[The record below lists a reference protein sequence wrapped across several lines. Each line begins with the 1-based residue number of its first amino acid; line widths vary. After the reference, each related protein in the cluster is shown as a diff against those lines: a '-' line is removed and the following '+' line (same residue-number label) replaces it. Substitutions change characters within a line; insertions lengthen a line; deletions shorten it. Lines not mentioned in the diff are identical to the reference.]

1 MSRRS
6 RMMVVWKEF
15 KIHGPSDIEEP
26 LSEYLNEIGSA
37 GISIQNSSDAKNLQG
52 SGMDTLWELDSTQ
65 FPTDGMILTA
75 YFSEDTDLTHIEN
88 QVVEKMTHLKELGF
102 QTDPYSFESNQL
114 KEEDYAHSWKKYYR
128 PKRVSRY
135 LTIVPK
141 WEDYQASQADEQLI
155 YLDPGL
161 AFGTGTHPTTIL
173 SLQALEA
180 TIRGGE
186 TVIDVGTGSG
196 VLTIGSAVLG
206 AKNIFAYDLDDIAV
220 QAAKENVSLNH
231 IEANV
236 ELKANDLLK
245 GIDKKA
251 DIVVANNLADI
262 ILMLIPD
269 AYETVKEDGY
279 FICSGI
285 IKEKRTEI
293 EESLTTQG
301 FKIRFVNQMDD
312 WLAFIAQKSED

>member
-251 DIVVANNLADI
+251 DIVVANILADI

-293 EESLTTQG
+293 EEALTTQG

-312 WLAFIAQKSED
+312 WLAFIAQKPED

>member
-15 KIHGPSDIEEP
+15 KIHGPSEIEEP

-75 YFSEDTDLTHIEN
+75 YFSEDTDLAHIEN

-251 DIVVANNLADI
+251 DIVVANILADI

-293 EESLTTQG
+293 EEALTTQG

>member
-251 DIVVANNLADI
+251 DIVVANILADI

-293 EESLTTQG
+293 EEALTTQG